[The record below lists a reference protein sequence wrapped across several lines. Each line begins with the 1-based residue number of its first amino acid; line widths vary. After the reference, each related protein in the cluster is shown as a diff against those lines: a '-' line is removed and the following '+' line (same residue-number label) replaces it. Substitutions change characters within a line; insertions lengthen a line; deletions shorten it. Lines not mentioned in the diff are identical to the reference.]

1 MTATTRKT
9 TVEETWSRRRF
20 DRMKM
25 AHDASHYYLLPE
37 AVATPSTVDEVVDV
51 FRAANRRRHP
61 ITFRSGGTSLSGQG
75 VTDGLLVDTRRYFRE
90 IEILDGGQRVRVQP
104 GVTVRRVNAHL
115 LRHGYQLGPDPAS
128 EIACTLG
135 GVIANNSSGMKCGT
149 EFNTYNTLESM
160 TVVLPSGTVIDTG
173 APNADVT
180 LQKQEPELHAGL
192 LRLRQ
197 QVIDDPEALAEV
209 QRLFAMKNT
218 MGYGINSL
226 VDFDRPV
233 QILQHLM
240 VGSEGT
246 LGFVADAVFRTI
258 PIQPAAATGLAIFE
272 NLADAT
278 EALTGLISAGFT
290 TIELLDATSLQ
301 VAQRLKDV
309 PQVISDIDVDNH
321 AALLIELS
329 GADGDQLDSAREA
342 AQPILDALPVIND
355 VDLTTDLSIRNSLWH
370 IRKGLY
376 AAVAEAR
383 PSGTVALLEDVV
395 VPVDA
400 LRDVCEQLIDLFNAH
415 GYEDAVIFGHAKDGN
430 IHFMLT
436 ENWDE
441 PGSLERYEQFTEEM
455 VSLILNHSGALKAE
469 HGTGR
474 IMAPFVRRQYGDDL
488 YDVMEEIKSLFD
500 PHHLLNPG
508 VVLTTNPHAHLEN
521 LKDFPEVEE
530 EVDRC
535 VECGYCEPVCPSQDL
550 TTTPRQR
557 IVIRREMRKAELAGD
572 HELLAEL
579 RRDYDYEGTQTCA
592 VDGMCQVAC
601 PVNINTGDLTRRLRE
616 ENLAA
621 TANMGWSAAAHQWST
636 ATRAG
641 SAALSFADNLPE
653 TLPKTVTRP
662 GRAVLGTYTVLFR
675 ARGFPRGVPLLSP

>member
-1 MTATTRKT
+1 
-9 TVEETWSRRRF
+9 
-20 DRMKM
+20 
-25 AHDASHYYLLPE
+25 
-37 AVATPSTVDEVVDV
+37 
-51 FRAANRRRHP
+51 
-61 ITFRSGGTSLSGQG
+61 
-75 VTDGLLVDTRRYFRE
+75 
-90 IEILDGGQRVRVQP
+90 
-104 GVTVRRVNAHL
+104 
-115 LRHGYQLGPDPAS
+115 
-128 EIACTLG
+128 
-135 GVIANNSSGMKCGT
+135 
-149 EFNTYNTLESM
+149 
-160 TVVLPSGTVIDTG
+160 
-173 APNADVT
+173 
-180 LQKQEPELHAGL
+180 
-192 LRLRQ
+192 
-197 QVIDDPEALAEV
+197 
-209 QRLFAMKNT
+209 
-218 MGYGINSL
+218 
-226 VDFDRPV
+226 
-233 QILQHLM
+233 
-240 VGSEGT
+240 
-246 LGFVADAVFRTI
+246 
-258 PIQPAAATGLAIFE
+258 
-272 NLADAT
+272 
-278 EALTGLISAGFT
+278 
-290 TIELLDATSLQ
+290 
-301 VAQRLKDV
+301 
-309 PQVISDIDVDNH
+309 IDVDNH

-329 GADGDQLDSAREA
+329 GANDDQLDSAREA

-355 VDLTTDLSIRNSLWH
+355 VDLTTEPGIRNSLWH

-653 TLPKTVTRP
+653 TLPKTVTRL
-662 GRAVLGTYTVLFR
+662 GRAVLGKDNVPLYDGEL
-675 ARGFPRGVPLLSP
+675 PRGGERRRPQSKSDAQAVFFPSCIGALFGPENDAMGATRALLALCERADVALEVPEEINSLCCGTPWKSKGITRGYNTMKNKVLPALWKASDEGRLPVICDAASCTEGLATMAEIQKAAKGDTKYAALQFVDAVEFV